1 MELGCLNVNILSQPW
16 PRYNDLTLQAALL
29 FFLNNLGTFSM
40 LIIIYNDIFYPTHI
54 CAFRF
59 GDCFNELSQSLLPSP
74 LAWCNYVVQQ
84 AAPQDQVYI
93 RHEHFPRHEEMPFF
107 PLTDIIRGGGLGGG
121 VVRYGA
127 RLHPWLKQIAQINR
141 KEKKKFFR
149 RRWRWKEWE
158 IKSVRANRQ
167 FATDCSE
174 CHNSVGFTLPNFDLY
189 S

>member
-1 MELGCLNVNILSQPW
+1 MSNYFHWGRTCPENDPWGVIHESYIKILVELGCLNVNILSQPW

-107 PLTDIIRGGGLGGG
+107 PLTDIIRGGGRGGSL
-121 VVRYGA
+121 RCSTA
-127 RLHPWLKQIAQINR
+127 SLIETNC
-141 KEKKKFFR
+141 
-149 RRWRWKEWE
+149 
-158 IKSVRANRQ
+158 ANR
-167 FATDCSE
+167 
-174 CHNSVGFTLPNFDLY
+174 L
-189 S
+189 